1 MKKTNIGYLA
11 ASLLLIGALL
21 AGCAGEGGGESTT
34 PSAQAQTTE
43 NITTPDTT
51 TPDTTTPDTTTP
63 DTTTPPTTTQPTEEP
78 TEPATPPTTTES
90 DGNDDPPAD
99 ASGAAVAALAKQQL
113 GKPYRYGSAGPDDFD
128 NSGFLYYCYGQQG
141 ITVPRR
147 TGDLYRQGT
156 AVEKTDLQPGDAVF
170 FWNES
175 EGNPEFAAI
184 YVGDGLCI
192 AARQENVPVSELNM
206 TYAYFEQHYVGAR
219 RYTAG

>member
-21 AGCAGEGGGESTT
+21 AGCAGEGGGGSTT
-34 PSAQAQTTE
+34 PSTQAQTAAQGSTTQEETEAPATE
-43 NITTPDTT
+43 N
-51 TPDTTTPDTTTP
+51 
-63 DTTTPPTTTQPTEEP
+63 TTTPPTTTQPTEEP
-78 TEPATPPTTTES
+78 TEPATPPTTTEP

-99 ASGAAVAALAKQQL
+99 ASGAAVAALAKEQL